1 MVDSWVYQVGSQK
14 NGWEASCT
22 VFYLGQKFQ
31 VQFGSKQVGS
41 GRVIKFF
48 SVLPCLITPCWV
60 GLVGLFGLFSYF
72 SLDCAGH
79 HQLGFILFLHFWAFQ
94 DPFYSSRRAILLC
107 LVPVHH
113 SSLKEGL
120 WAHFGLYFLFSR
132 DTFPSWSIVWAMFVC
147 FLLFWA
153 FEVRPNCFFFAR
165 ALTHFLGQLGLFSSS
180 GLWEWIS
187 KNGYQQRVKYSLHPQ
202 GLD

>member
-48 SVLPCLITPCWV
+48 SVLPCLIRPCWV

-79 HQLGFILFLHFWAFQ
+79 HQLGLSYSFIFGLFRTHFTPQEGPFYYAQFLFITLLLKRVCGLTLGYIFYFREILFLLGPLFG
-94 DPFYSSRRAILLC
+94 LC
-107 LVPVHH
+107 LCVFFF
-113 SSLKEGL
+113 
-120 WAHFGLYFLFSR
+120 FGLLKYDPIAFSL
-132 DTFPSWSIVWAMFVC
+132 PV
-147 FLLFWA
+147 
-153 FEVRPNCFFFAR
+153 P
-165 ALTHFLGQLGLFSSS
+165 
-180 GLWEWIS
+180 
-187 KNGYQQRVKYSLHPQ
+187 
-202 GLD
+202 